1 MPTYGDTMG
10 SGGAGT
16 YPDPIT
22 LAGTNVQA
30 LSSPMTAL
38 AARVHM
44 LSNNN
49 QVNLGELYY
58 YDRYNSTWYPFP
70 SQFQPVMS
78 LNQHPILQR
87 QVQQTPVLSFSIIDP
102 FGDLTPENL
111 NSAWN
116 YDHGGNYSP
125 LMDEARPILW
135 RFGSLCAYNLASGIA
150 PTSTLAPAAGTLA
163 ALTDGVMGNIASAS
177 TSYTSFSP
185 TSTAPFDI
193 IVNVGSLTNISHAV
207 IRFASKIGT
216 CSLPASVTFAA
227 SADNVT
233 YVAFPARP
241 IGAMGGDWDE
251 DVAGRTLEIA
261 RADFGANAQY
271 VKITVTPT
279 GAQTIMID
287 ELAVYGGAGGLYLGK
302 NMFYGF
308 LGDSIQFTSTGICS
322 VQATGVEKKLQD
334 NNENRFTLAYYNQ
347 DIGDIAWQLLTTAK
361 YWPGGV
367 TYSKYLSAFPPSTVG
382 WGNLS
387 QLTGLMM
394 PVWQSQNNN
403 MWGYLQEL
411 FHEVGWLVYGDG
423 NGFIQALE
431 PPYRQ
436 VLPTRVC
443 IAALDGNDDVRAC
456 VRDRSGKDLR
466 NVVDMQ
472 ASSTL
477 GAGVRTVLQN
487 PASVGRYD
495 KRRMNVTDPV
505 ATQRD
510 FQAKIANKI
519 LRDYAWRLQ
528 LLNNQINVDFD
539 TNLRDVFGFRAPA
552 IPNLYAA
559 ASTITNQKRLKEN
572 WALDSVA
579 IHFMRQG
586 MPGDCTWI
594 PYVAAGPDPPSI
606 TTLIAGTGALNTTAT
621 VSFTAPTDPHV
632 KFVTAYV
639 SSTSDTSGFT
649 VYAGPT
655 STAGVTSLTIT
666 GLTVGTQYWVDLTF
680 TDDRNQ
686 ESNPSTVLSFVAG
699 TSNASVSDWAV
710 TDLAGAVNQVL
721 GPDGQGHYSY
731 EIALSW
737 TAPPAG
743 YKRME
748 MYYNIGTLPAN
759 QTSTNSYGG
768 WTYQDEFHGSYVFAG
783 TALGWNAR
791 IDSPVALASGS
802 KIWFRMLTTT
812 RNSSDGGGW
821 YWSNETFITIP

>member
-1 MPTYGDTMG
+1 M
-10 SGGAGT
+10 
-16 YPDPIT
+16 
-22 LAGTNVQA
+22 
-30 LSSPMTAL
+30 
-38 AARVHM
+38 
-44 LSNNN
+44 
-49 QVNLGELYY
+49 
-58 YDRYNSTWYPFP
+58 
-70 SQFQPVMS
+70 
-78 LNQHPILQR
+78 
-87 QVQQTPVLSFSIIDP
+87 
-102 FGDLTPENL
+102 
-111 NSAWN
+111 
-116 YDHGGNYSP
+116 
-125 LMDEARPILW
+125 
-135 RFGSLCAYNLASGIA
+135 
-150 PTSTLAPAAGTLA
+150 
-163 ALTDGVMGNIASAS
+163 
-177 TSYTSFSP
+177 
-185 TSTAPFDI
+185 
-193 IVNVGSLTNISHAV
+193 
-207 IRFASKIGT
+207 
-216 CSLPASVTFAA
+216 
-227 SADNVT
+227 
-233 YVAFPARP
+233 
-241 IGAMGGDWDE
+241 
-251 DVAGRTLEIA
+251 
-261 RADFGANAQY
+261 
-271 VKITVTPT
+271 
-279 GAQTIMID
+279 
-287 ELAVYGGAGGLYLGK
+287 
-302 NMFYGF
+302 
-308 LGDSIQFTSTGICS
+308 
-322 VQATGVEKKLQD
+322 
-334 NNENRFTLAYYNQ
+334 
-347 DIGDIAWQLLTTAK
+347 
-361 YWPGGV
+361 
-367 TYSKYLSAFPPSTVG
+367 
-382 WGNLS
+382 
-387 QLTGLMM
+387 
-394 PVWQSQNNN
+394 
-403 MWGYLQEL
+403 
-411 FHEVGWLVYGDG
+411 
-423 NGFIQALE
+423 
-431 PPYRQ
+431 
-436 VLPTRVC
+436 
-443 IAALDGNDDVRAC
+443 DGNDDVRAC

-510 FQAKIANKI
+510 IQAKIANKI

-559 ASTITNQKRLKEN
+559 ASTITGQKRLKEN

-639 SSTSDTSGFT
+639 SSASDTSGFT
-649 VYAGPT
+649 VNAGPT
-655 STAGVTSLTIT
+655 STAGITSLLVT
-666 GLTVGTQYWVDLTF
+666 GLTVGTQYWVYLTF

-748 MYYNIGTLPAN
+748 MYYSIGTLPAN

-768 WTYQDEFHGSYVFAG
+768 WTYQDEFHGAFVFAG
-783 TALGWNAR
+783 TSLGWNAR
-791 IDSPVALASGS
+791 IDTTVALASGS